1 MARKLLSD
9 AAASKL
15 ARQQEEGVETPRVLP
30 RRKAEKLPKSFR
42 LGAVDNERLRRLSE
56 RLGEEARAADFRDGG
71 HQGLAAA
78 WRENR
83 RQKIAGI
90 GERRGFREQMST
102 TFVVHRSMRM

>member
-15 ARQQEEGVETPRVLP
+15 ARQQKEGVETPRVMP

-56 RLGEEARAADFRDGG
+56 RLGEAAERPISETEAIK
-71 HQGLAAA
+71 GLLLL
-78 WRENR
+78 
-83 RQKIAGI
+83 
-90 GERRGFREQMST
+90 GEKTDAKKLLALVKDAVFESK
-102 TFVVHRSMRM
+102 